1 MSTTDTIR
9 AAFESA
15 YLSANGFHT
24 KAELANEWKDG
35 MLSSHMFRAGYQAAT
50 EAAKATGTA
59 GELPPEWI
67 SEVCGPD
74 VDGLSYGQGYRRGFN
89 DCRKKVSELQA
100 KLITDE
106 EAWEII
112 KDEARMQVI
121 DEHGSMAIVI
131 KSPSEA
137 WFIARAILAAN
148 NRPSMITA
156 EDCPI
161 CKGQSGGIGADGVE
175 NDCHECFRREVQAA
189 RQPAP
194 VVAVKPWE
202 ARMQEYFAQ
211 GSVKMRTPAS
221 FMADEISDWRAA
233 LAATA
238 APVTQPHYRMS
249 EKPTAW
255 LHTLPEGKFFN
266 GSFSDNSQIIR
277 DKDEAD
283 SECYFHGGTLTPLF
297 TAEWTQASLDYVNEK
312 ADELHKK
319 IVGSQP

>member
-1 MSTTDTIR
+1 MSTTDTPKRYSPSVFDGVAGMIDNDQGGYVR
-9 AAFESA
+9 
-15 YLSANGFHT
+15 FHDCLVYGT
-24 KAELANEWKDG
+24 ACA
-35 MLSSHMFRAGYQAAT
+35 

-67 SEVCGPD
+67 SEVCGPN

-137 WFIARAILAAN
+137 WFIARTILAAN

-194 VVAVKPWE
+194 ALPVSERDMMIAQAVRQACVNSYGPDDSASDYAE
-202 ARMQEYFAQ
+202 
-211 GSVKMRTPAS
+211 KMGDIDLATV
-221 FMADEISDWRAA
+221 IRAA
-233 LAATA
+233 TN
-238 APVTQPHYRMS
+238 R
-249 EKPTAW
+249 
-255 LHTLPEGKFFN
+255 
-266 GSFSDNSQIIR
+266 
-277 DKDEAD
+277 
-283 SECYFHGGTLTPLF
+283 
-297 TAEWTQASLDYVNEK
+297 
-312 ADELHKK
+312 
-319 IVGSQP
+319 SQP

>member
-1 MSTTDTIR
+1 MSFYRDEQFDKLSERWANVIIACERGAAKTKDVS
-9 AAFESA
+9 AAFNA
-15 YLSANGFHT
+15 MTDYLDARF
-24 KAELANEWKDG
+24 
-35 MLSSHMFRAGYQAAT
+35 QAAT

-67 SEVCGPD
+67 SEVCGAD

-194 VVAVKPWE
+194 VVGQIEILLRELIGIGNSNRRGVG
-202 ARMQEYFAQ
+202 ARVTDML
-211 GSVKMRTPAS
+211 
-221 FMADEISDWRAA
+221 A
-233 LAATA
+233 LIHAFQSKHFAATN
-238 APVTQPHYRMS
+238 R
-249 EKPTAW
+249 
-255 LHTLPEGKFFN
+255 
-266 GSFSDNSQIIR
+266 
-277 DKDEAD
+277 
-283 SECYFHGGTLTPLF
+283 
-297 TAEWTQASLDYVNEK
+297 
-312 ADELHKK
+312 
-319 IVGSQP
+319 SQP